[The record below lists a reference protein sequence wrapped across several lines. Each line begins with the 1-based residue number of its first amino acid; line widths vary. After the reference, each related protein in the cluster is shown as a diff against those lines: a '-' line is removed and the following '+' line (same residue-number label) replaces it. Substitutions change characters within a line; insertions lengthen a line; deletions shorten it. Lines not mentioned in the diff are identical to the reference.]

1 MKAKTRILIV
11 EDEFINMDLLKDY
24 LLDSNYEISGDAMN
38 SQEAIDILDKFDT
51 DLAILDINIKGD
63 KDGIWIAEQIREHY
77 HIPFIFLSAYS
88 DSPTLKRAGD
98 TNPYGYL
105 VKPFTRA
112 NVYSAVEIALRNF
125 SKEKKTIH
133 LPIENWVNESNLS
146 ITQSIFVKDN
156 NLFKKIELSQIR
168 YIQAYKNYL
177 ELQMEREK
185 VIIRSTLSKFYQVLP
200 EVYFQQVHR
209 SFVVNLQHVDS
220 LISTSLIIG
229 LSTVPI
235 SKNFKAE
242 LLKKLNFFET

>member
-1 MKAKTRILIV
+1 MKPKARLLIV
-11 EDEFINMDLLKDY
+11 EDEFITMDLLRDY
-24 LLDSNYEISGDAMN
+24 LVQSGYEISGDAM
-38 SQEAIDILDKFDT
+38 SAEEAMDVLERSST
-51 DLAILDINIKGD
+51 DLVILDINLKGE
-63 KDGIWIAEQIREHY
+63 KDGIWVAEQIREHY

-88 DSPTLKRAGD
+88 DTPTIKRAAA

-105 VKPFTRA
+105 VKPFTKA
-112 NVYSAVEIALRNF
+112 NVYSAVEIALKNF
-125 SKEKKTIH
+125 EKEKMP
-133 LPIENWVNESNLS
+133 LDLAIEDWANETELS
-146 ITQSIFVKDN
+146 INQSIFVKDN

-220 LISTSLIIG
+220 LMSTSLIIG

-235 SKNFKAE
+235 SKNFKAN
-242 LLKKLNFFET
+242 LLKKLNFFES

>member
-1 MKAKTRILIV
+1 
-11 EDEFINMDLLKDY
+11 MDLLRDY
-24 LLDSNYEISGDAMN
+24 LVQSGYEISGDAM
-38 SQEAIDILDKFDT
+38 SAEEAMDVLERSST
-51 DLAILDINIKGD
+51 DLVILDINLKGE
-63 KDGIWIAEQIREHY
+63 KDGIWVAEQIREHY

-88 DSPTLKRAGD
+88 DTPTIKRAAA

-105 VKPFTRA
+105 VKPFTKA
-112 NVYSAVEIALRNF
+112 NVYSAVEIALKNF
-125 SKEKKTIH
+125 EKEKMP
-133 LPIENWVNESNLS
+133 LDLAIEDWANETELS
-146 ITQSIFVKDN
+146 INQSIFVKDN

-220 LISTSLIIG
+220 LMSTSLIIG

-235 SKNFKAE
+235 SKNFKAN
-242 LLKKLNFFET
+242 LLKKLNFFES